1 MARGRAIRRPTRTRC
16 QPGYPFYDGR
26 MQPDQK
32 LIDEIYRQ
40 KLRAARAMSPEDK
53 LLAGPR
59 LFERSLRIMADGIRS
74 EYPDANEDRV
84 QEILQERL
92 ALLRRLRG
100 RQ

>member
-1 MARGRAIRRPTRTRC
+1 
-16 QPGYPFYDGR
+16 

-59 LFERSLRIMADGIRS
+59 LFERSCRIMAEGIRS
-74 EYPDANEDRV
+74 EYPDADEDRV
-84 QEILQERL
+84 QEILRGRL

>member
-1 MARGRAIRRPTRTRC
+1 MVESFHSA
-16 QPGYPFYDGR
+16 YDGR

-32 LIDEIYRQ
+32 LIDDIYRQ

-59 LFERSLRIMADGIRS
+59 LFERSCRIMADGIRS
-74 EYPDANEDRV
+74 EYPDADEDRV
-84 QEILQERL
+84 QEILRERL

>member
-1 MARGRAIRRPTRTRC
+1 
-16 QPGYPFYDGR
+16 

-32 LIDEIYRQ
+32 LIHDIYWQ
-40 KLRAARAMSPEDK
+40 KVKAARAMSPEDK